1 MFDNPTLSVDCPTT
15 DTVGYVTSPLF
26 GPARQWKQL
35 KWRGAGDVTGD
46 IATVNV
52 IGIQNNGTE
61 DVLFTGITTAQQNF
75 DVSSIN
81 AGVYP
86 YVKLQMKTTDSI
98 NHTPYQLRY
107 WRITY
112 TPVPEGAIA
121 PNIYLK
127 VKDTLE
133 VGEPL
138 DYKVAF
144 KNISDVA
151 FDSLKVK
158 MVITD
163 RNNVPHIIPIPRRRP
178 LLVND
183 TLQLGALVNTGTIP
197 GANTV
202 YLEANPDDDQ
212 LEQYHFNN
220 FAYRSLYVKPD
231 SLNPLLDVTF
241 DGVHIL
247 NRDIVSSKPDILIKL
262 KDEAKWMILDDT
274 SLLTLNIRYPN
285 GSLRRYFLITIHY
298 NLTPQGMLQI
308 LTILLLLTS
317 NLTSRKMG
325 NMK

>member
-1 MFDNPTLSVDCPTT
+1 MGYLPWILFTEQDLLHLYIKGDASFTPKWIMGEGMFDNPTLSVDCPTT

-183 TLQLGALVNTGTIP
+183 TLQLGHWLIQALFPVPIRCTWKQT
-197 GANTV
+197 
-202 YLEANPDDDQ
+202 L
-212 LEQYHFNN
+212 
-220 FAYRSLYVKPD
+220 
-231 SLNPLLDVTF
+231 
-241 DGVHIL
+241 
-247 NRDIVSSKPDILIKL
+247 
-262 KDEAKWMILDDT
+262 MMT
-274 SLLTLNIRYPN
+274 SWNSII
-285 GSLRRYFLITIHY
+285 S
-298 NLTPQGMLQI
+298 
-308 LTILLLLTS
+308 TILLTGAC
-317 NLTSRKMG
+317 M
-325 NMK
+325 